1 MLLKLII
8 CLVGLIFLL
17 KLTQMIRI
25 SSYKKNIKKKS
36 VSNKKINIDSENV
49 QDADFEEIEK

>member
-8 CLVGLIFLL
+8 CLIGLIFLL

-25 SSYKKNIKKKS
+25 SSSKKNIKKRS
-36 VSNKKINIDSENV
+36 VSNKKINIDSKNV

>member
-25 SSYKKNIKKKS
+25 SSYKKNIKKRS

>member
-1 MLLKLII
+1 
-8 CLVGLIFLL
+8 
-17 KLTQMIRI
+17 MIRI

>member
-25 SSYKKNIKKKS
+25 SSSKKNIKKKS
-36 VSNKKINIDSENV
+36 VSSKKINIDSENV

>member
-17 KLTQMIRI
+17 KVTQMIRI
-25 SSYKKNIKKKS
+25 SSYKKNIKKRS